1 MDRKKGIAY
10 CGLACCVCG
19 ENATCTGCRNEGCKD
34 KDWCKP
40 FKCCKEKGLNGCW
53 ECPDFPCKNR
63 MLDQLRIRTFAKFI
77 AEFGEK
83 KLLDALE
90 KNESDGIKYHYN
102 GKLSGDYDRLQSEE
116 EIIQLLLRGL

>member
-1 MDRKKGIAY
+1 
-10 CGLACCVCG
+10 
-19 ENATCTGCRNEGCKD
+19 
-34 KDWCKP
+34 
-40 FKCCKEKGLNGCW
+40 
-53 ECPDFPCKNR
+53 
-63 MLDQLRIRTFAKFI
+63 MLDQLRIRAFAKFI
-77 AEFGEK
+77 SEFGEK